1 MSVSP
6 SLTQLVPRNQSLV
19 AYWTLGDN
27 AANVFSGS
35 LFCVKNSD
43 ATISVNIYLTKY
55 QCNEL
60 SYTITGLD
68 NGDEYTV
75 ELSLV
80 YDSATGDEV
89 FVAPKSAT
97 PVPKLATPSIIG
109 NTAIVFSEEDR
120 DGNNVVQNVK
130 YDVGLTVEF
139 SKPLKNFTPLI
150 EKVYFKFVDT
160 DNSSIRHESRPITMN
175 ATNES
180 STQLTFNFDDIFDSV
195 HQVYV
200 YAVDS
205 NGPSDLSQPY
215 SLTIGTE
222 PNLIT
227 IDLVQTMIAGDT
239 RENYII
245 NDTLLPNSPY
255 ISGTIAFS
263 VSTNENN
270 SIIYNKSSKLTGIKV
285 AYSYNETSWTVIDF
299 KLSEIESQVTSN
311 GQTVSINNIVLTGL
325 SLNSIVSIKV
335 AGVNVHGDGSYGSIT
350 KCSVVKNSLFD
361 SDISLNSCDI
371 NDHLNI
377 TGSVKLGS
385 LPRFITSSITG
396 LDVPVTYIHT
406 VFSGPDGLSMS
417 YDIPLASISDDNF
430 WTYSTGA
437 SVPFTITEDDLS
449 PSIDL
454 FELRGQKSLTVNANI
469 FEIVQVPATGNE
481 LLNINDYIL
490 IPTTLG
496 TYLNYAIFTNNATLY
511 SKESWVTAF
520 DTPSEPTL
528 VEINDI
534 DNELV
539 KIDVTIPSYSSAYNV
554 PSYLAVVIST
564 STFEQSNNNLIPA
577 LMYDLSTN
585 HTYAEFLE
593 LNNVQDLPSG
603 VYAFNLFA
611 NSQFKYL
618 SVDNNTKYSFEFTG
632 LTNLVNYYVWTVTF
646 NEQGFSPALKYGPLT
661 PVNQSIYTDPNSVMS
676 LAIKA
681 EEDSNSR
688 IVAQRALLASFSQSS
703 NVVTISGTVGAI
715 TGQQFITTFSD
726 LDSIVNLVDSN
737 VHHNQ
742 YKNTIVLSWPTFSQ
756 YGYTLIDYKVELFE
770 ITTTNAIDTTN
781 VVFSNTTA
789 SNTLDHPNAIL
800 GKKYRFEVTPRVY
813 ITSLGSSTSYLAN
826 TLSSNLLVSHKSSVI
841 ATPVFFA
848 GANGGS
854 VVVGAINHN
863 GRKLLNSKKTSIL
876 NIILPDSPTG
886 TETINHLI
894 DSNGYYLTSSSNPEL
909 SLYILKLDYNSS
921 VNELKLLY
929 ASDSY
934 SYDLL
939 DGLH

>member
-89 FVAPKSAT
+89 FVTPLSAT

-175 ATNES
+175 ASNES
-180 STQLTFNFDDIFDSV
+180 STQLTFNFDDIFDSI

-215 SLTIGTE
+215 SLTIGKE

-227 IDLVQTMIAGDT
+227 IDSAQTMIAGDT
-239 RENYII
+239 RENDII

-255 ISGTIAFS
+255 ISGTIALS
-263 VSTNENN
+263 LSTNENN
-270 SIIYNKSSKLTGIKV
+270 SIIENKSSKLTGIKV
-285 AYSYNETSWTVIDF
+285 AYSYNETSWTEIGF
-299 KLSEIESQVTSN
+299 TLSEIESQVTSN

-335 AGVNVHGDGSYGSIT
+335 AGVNVNGAGSYGSIT

-371 NDHLNI
+371 NGHLNI

-385 LPRFITSSITG
+385 MPRFITSSITG

-406 VFSGPDGLSMS
+406 VFSGPDNLSMS

-430 WTYSTGA
+430 WDYSTGA

-454 FELRGQKSLTVNANI
+454 SKLRGQKSLTVTANI
-469 FEIVQVPATGNE
+469 FEIVQVPATNNL

-564 STFEQSNNNLIPA
+564 STFEQSNNYLIPA

-593 LNNVQDLPSG
+593 LNNVQDLPNG
-603 VYAFNLFA
+603 VNAFA

-632 LTNLVNYYVWTVTF
+632 ITNLVNYYVWTVTF
-646 NEQGFSPALKYGPLT
+646 NEQGFSPALKYGPLM
-661 PVNQSIYTDPNSVMS
+661 PVNQSIYTDPTSVMS

-715 TGQQFITTFSD
+715 TDQQFITTFSD
-726 LDSIVNLVDSN
+726 LNSIVNLVDSN

-742 YKNTIVLSWPTFSQ
+742 YKNTIVLSWPVFNQS
-756 YGYTLIDYKVELFE
+756 GYTLIDYKVELFE
-770 ITTTNAIDTTN
+770 YDNDTPVLSGDYT
-781 VVFSNTTA
+781 
-789 SNTLDHPNAIL
+789 SNTLDYPNAIL
-800 GKKYRFEVTPRVY
+800 GKKYHFEVKPKVY
-813 ITSLGSSTSYLAN
+813 ITSLGSSTAYLAN
-826 TLSSNLLVSHKSSVI
+826 ALSSNLLVSHKSSVI

-894 DSNGYYLTSSSNPEL
+894 DNNGYYLTSSSNPEL